1 MVTMRMRRVLED
13 ELNYLSDEVDIMDPQ
28 IAAIV
33 IERGLP
39 RPSTGM
45 PKKWIKYQQS
55 PAQIPEF
62 IINIKNTARFVSH
75 FAVHQVMP
83 FALPIALFF
92 FGIPK
97 LLQLFVSDTSADSFS
112 EKSIST
118 SRWRAAPKREPQ
130 ESSQG
135 FRSQRTNLNNNNGPK
150 DKKAKAVDIR
160 SLNKIVQQS
169 SKMFKR

>member
-55 PAQIPEF
+55 PAQIPKF
-62 IINIKNTARFVSH
+62 FVDVKNTVRFVSH
-75 FAVHQVMP
+75 FAVHQVLP
-83 FALPIALFF
+83 VALPIALFF
-92 FGIPK
+92 FGVPK
-97 LLQLFVSDTSADSFS
+97 LLQLFASDTSAGTFS

-130 ESSQG
+130 GSSQG
-135 FRSQRTNLNNNNGPK
+135 FRSQRTNLNNNNGAR

>member
-13 ELNYLSDEVDIMDPQ
+13 ELNYLSDEVDKMDPQ

-55 PAQIPEF
+55 PAQIPKF
-62 IINIKNTARFVSH
+62 IVNMKNTAGFVTRFT
-75 FAVHQVMP
+75 VHQVLP
-83 FALPIALFF
+83 VALPIALFF

-97 LLQLFVSDTSADSFS
+97 LLQLLVSKTPANSFS
-112 EKSIST
+112 EKSTPT
-118 SRWRAAPKREPQ
+118 SRWRTAPKREPQ
-130 ESSQG
+130 GSNQG
-135 FRSQRTNLNNNNGPK
+135 FRSQRTNFNNNNGPK
-150 DKKAKAVDIR
+150 DKKTKAVDIR